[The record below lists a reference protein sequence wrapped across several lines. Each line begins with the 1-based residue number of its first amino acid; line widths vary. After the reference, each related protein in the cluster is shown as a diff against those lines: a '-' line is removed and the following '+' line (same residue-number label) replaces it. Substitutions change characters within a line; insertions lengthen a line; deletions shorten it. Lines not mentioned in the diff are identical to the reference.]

1 MYPSFLIYTKIY
13 LEMLPKAAIIAKA
26 AKATKAAIIAK
37 AAKATKAAILI
48 VLFVNMLLNIDGYM
62 MNTHRLGG
70 SVSCRSGSISGGG
83 RIKKAPLKLR
93 SSNSNLAVC
102 NEKFIYMKY
111 LIGLRNFKKVYR
123 IFTDNHYEDI
133 QNVINILNVLNYIN
147 NTQITNATASDD
159 NNSIYIN
166 NSHFQNN
173 SLVINNTGSSDSN
186 NEKIAKHL
194 ILSNIYID
202 VSTVKYIQI
211 STRNDTL
218 LVELDKNNADM
229 TASPNNILNLMYDIG
244 KIESLVSSISLLLKV
259 MNIH

>member
-1 MYPSFLIYTKIY
+1 M
-13 LEMLPKAAIIAKA
+13 PKAAIIAKA
-26 AKATKAAIIAK
+26 TNATKAAITI
-37 AAKATKAAILI
+37 I
-48 VLFVNMLLNIDGYM
+48 LFVNMLLNIEGYM
-62 MNTHRLGG
+62 MNTHRLGR
-70 SVSCRSGSISGGG
+70 SVSRSGSGSDS

-93 SSNSNLAVC
+93 SSNSNPMVC

-123 IFTDNHYEDI
+123 IFKDTHEEDI
-133 QNVINILNVLNYIN
+133 QNIINILNILNYLN
-147 NTQITNATASDD
+147 NTQITNASASDD
-159 NNSIYIN
+159 SKSIYIN
-166 NSHFQNN
+166 NSHLQNN
-173 SLVINNTGSSDSN
+173 SLIINNTGIGDN
-186 NEKIAKHL
+186 DKIAKHL

-229 TASPNNILNLMYDIG
+229 SSASPNNILNLMYDIG